1 MATYSYTAFDIDGNK
16 KKGFITADNER
27 LARAEL
33 KKLNLKTQ
41 AIKLSNKDFS
51 AKIKI
56 NDKDLSIATRQLATL
71 LDANLSI
78 NDALKITADQLNN
91 KKLSEVLYILRED
104 IIQGKRLAN
113 SMKKYNKIFS
123 NTYISLVSAG
133 DSSGN
138 LSKIFNDLADYL
150 EDSLI
155 TKQKITSALTYPI
168 ILFTFSILVIVG
180 LLNFVLPTVVDQF
193 TRSGTE
199 LPGLTS
205 FLLLIS
211 NNIVLIILVL
221 GLVLTSSYVTYRNFI
236 KKPNNHVDAHYKFLR
251 IPLIGKFILFV
262 QLERYTKTMSLLLAS
277 GVNLD
282 KAMID
287 GQIVIT
293 NKYIEDKLIDIQK
306 NVIEGKDFALA
317 IQKIQIFP
325 DIFKQLI
332 SSGYRSGNLSKMFLK
347 TSDYL
352 KSEIESKRNIFLSL
366 LDPFVIIFMGGFIMM
381 IVLAILIP
389 IMQMNTLTLG

>member
-16 KKGFITADNER
+16 KKGFITAQSER
-27 LARAEL
+27 LARTEL

-41 AIKLSNKDFS
+41 TIKLSNKDFS
-51 AKIKI
+51 SNIKVK
-56 NDKDLSIATRQLATL
+56 DKDLSIATRQLATL

-91 KKLSEVLYILRED
+91 RKLSEIFYILRED

-150 EDSLI
+150 EDSMA

-168 ILFTFSILVIVG
+168 ILFSFSVLVIVG

-205 FLLLIS
+205 FLISVS
-211 NNIVLIILVL
+211 NNIFSILFVIGLILTIL
-221 GLVLTSSYVTYRNFI
+221 YIAYKNFI
-236 KKPNNHVDAHYKFLR
+236 KKPNNHIEAHHKFLQ
-251 IPLIGKFILFV
+251 IPLIGRFILFV

-282 KAMID
+282 KAMVD
-287 GQIVIT
+287 GQIVVT
-293 NKYIEDKLIDIQK
+293 NKYIENKLIDIQK

-332 SSGYRSGNLSKMFLK
+332 SSGYRSGNLSKMFSK

-352 KSEIESKRNIFLSL
+352 KGEIESKRNIFLSL

>member
-1 MATYSYTAFDIDGNK
+1 MATYSYTAFDADGNK

-51 AKIKI
+51 AKIKV

-168 ILFTFSILVIVG
+168 ILFSFSILVIVG

-211 NNIVLIILVL
+211 NNIVLIILVV
-221 GLVLTSSYVTYRNFI
+221 GLILTSSYIAYRNFI

-293 NKYIEDKLIDIQK
+293 NKYIEDKLVDIQK

>member
-16 KKGFITADNER
+16 KRGFITAQSER

-41 AIKLSNKDFS
+41 TIKLSNKDYS
-51 AKIKI
+51 AKIKVK
-56 NDKDLSIATRQLATL
+56 DKDLSIATRQLATL

-91 KKLSEVLYILRED
+91 RKLSEVFYILRED

-150 EDSLI
+150 EDSMA
-155 TKQKITSALTYPI
+155 TKQKITTALTYPI
-168 ILFTFSILVIVG
+168 ILFSFSILVIVG

-211 NNIVLIILVL
+211 NNIFLILFAI
-221 GLVLTSSYVTYRNFI
+221 GFISTIIFISYKNFI
-236 KKPNNHVDAHYKFLR
+236 KKPDNHIDAHYRFLQF
-251 IPLIGKFILFV
+251 PLIGRFILFV

-282 KAMID
+282 KAMVD
-287 GQIVIT
+287 GQIVVT
-293 NKYIEDKLIDIQK
+293 NKYIENKLTDIQK

-332 SSGYRSGNLSKMFLK
+332 SSGYRSGNLSKMFSK

-352 KSEIESKRNIFLSL
+352 KGEIESKRNIFLSL

>member
-16 KKGFITADNER
+16 KKGFITAHSER

-51 AKIKI
+51 AKIKVKG
-56 NDKDLSIATRQLATL
+56 KDLSVVTRQLATL

-91 KKLSEVLYILRED
+91 KKLSEVFYILRED

-168 ILFTFSILVIVG
+168 ILFSFSVLVIVG

-205 FLLLIS
+205 SLLLVS
-211 NNIVLIILVL
+211 NNIFLILFAI
-221 GLVLTSSYVTYRNFI
+221 GLMSVIVFIAYKNFI
-236 KKPNNHVDAHYKFLR
+236 KKPNNHIDAHYKFLQL
-251 IPLIGKFILFV
+251 PLIGRFILYV

-282 KAMID
+282 KAMVD
-287 GQIVIT
+287 GQIVVT
-293 NKYIEDKLIDIQK
+293 NKYIENKLIDIQK

-332 SSGYRSGNLSKMFLK
+332 SSGYRSGNLSKMFSK

-352 KSEIESKRNIFLSL
+352 KGEIESQRNIFLSL